1 MAWVDVII
9 LGIAGTSILFGLFRG
24 AIRTVFSIV
33 GVVVGFL
40 VATRESGAVGVV
52 LSNWMPERTAAVV
65 GFLFVFLG
73 IAVVFAL
80 VAWLLRKLLEGL
92 ALTWIDRLAGG
103 IFGFL
108 RGALIVGVFALVL
121 EALEVKVPDDSIS
134 YPWALGVGEWL
145 LEIVPED
152 TLDRLDWGRLKGLI
166 PDSAE
171 GFI

>member
-9 LGIAGTSILFGLFRG
+9 LGITGASILFGLVRG

-40 VATRESGAVGVV
+40 IATRESGAVGEV
-52 LSNWMPERTAAVV
+52 LSNWMPERAAAVT

-73 IAVVFAL
+73 IAIVFAL

-92 ALTWIDRLAGG
+92 SLTWIDRLAGG
-103 IFGFL
+103 AFGFL

-121 EALEVKVPDDSIS
+121 EALEVRVPDGSVS
-134 YPWALGVGEWL
+134 YPWALGVGQWL
-145 LEIVPED
+145 LEIVPAD
-152 TLDRLDWGRLKGLI
+152 TLDRLDWDRLKELV